1 MVHTCSL
8 SIEHVCS
15 SLILPSLPPLLRPP
29 LQAMGD
35 KTAARR
41 AAVECGV
48 SVVPGTNQ
56 PITDA
61 AEAIAFAQEYE
72 YPVILKAAMGGG
84 GRGMRIVRTGEQ
96 PGGGIRVQRVSGWL
110 SKAGPAQPLAGRA
123 NGFSSS

>member
-1 MVHTCSL
+1 
-8 SIEHVCS
+8 
-15 SLILPSLPPLLRPP
+15 
-29 LQAMGD
+29 MGD

-84 GRGMRIVRTGEQ
+84 GRGMRIVRTGES
-96 PGGGIRVQRVSGWL
+96 RR
-110 SKAGPAQPLAGRA
+110 AQG
-123 NGFSSS
+123 